1 MRPGWRL
8 GRGRRYAEARGTCW
22 CWREPPLRPCFGAEG
37 QGQQGC
43 PGSRKIEAAQPTPVS
58 VPGLE
63 MGGGQR
69 ANRTAGVVGVGMES
83 RAGSDLGQP
92 ERSRGRE
99 GQAYGERDRGLSW
112 SQSQPT
118 DCVGSPRPVLSPAL
132 GRAQQS
138 LTRRLQDSSS
148 CLSWLS
154 PWVQA
159 APTVAQAPSK
169 HARGQGAYYGCFY
182 RLGRRPSLKLAGS
195 HSFLLHFRQAG
206 SRFGPGPSQPEP
218 HRPHPTPVL

>member
-1 MRPGWRL
+1 MAAGLETQHLFVPTGGGGNRKGKSKKWRQMLQFPHISQCEELRLSL
-8 GRGRRYAEARGTCW
+8 GEAWVETGEGEGCAEARGTCW
-22 CWREPPLRPCFGAEG
+22 CWREPPLRPCCGAGG

-69 ANRTAGVVGVGMES
+69 ANRTAGVVGVGMGS

-99 GQAYGERDRGLSW
+99 GQAYGEWDRGLSW

-132 GRAQQS
+132 GRAHQS

-154 PWVQA
+154 P
-159 APTVAQAPSK
+159 
-169 HARGQGAYYGCFY
+169 
-182 RLGRRPSLKLAGS
+182 
-195 HSFLLHFRQAG
+195 
-206 SRFGPGPSQPEP
+206 
-218 HRPHPTPVL
+218 